1 MIGLCTD
8 LTISQ
13 GEKETMKI
21 YMFLAVALFLTSE
34 FSLGAPKAGTRKKI
48 LTQEKMIKAKKG
60 AASTNIDFEAVDIS
74 GERKLPLGSSI
85 NQTRANKDGGFVKLR
100 TEWHS
105 EMIQSASSL

>member
-1 MIGLCTD
+1 
-8 LTISQ
+8 
-13 GEKETMKI
+13 MKLFF
-21 YMFLAVALFLTSE
+21 FLAMVLLVASE
-34 FSLGAPKAGTRKKI
+34 SSLAASKAGSRKKI
-48 LTQEKMIKAKKG
+48 ITQEKMIKSKKG
-60 AASTNIDFEAVDIS
+60 SASTKIDFEAVDIS

>member
-1 MIGLCTD
+1 
-8 LTISQ
+8 
-13 GEKETMKI
+13 MKL
-21 YMFLAVALFLTSE
+21 YFFLAMVLLVASE
-34 FSLGAPKAGTRKKI
+34 SSLAASKAGSRKKI
-48 LTQEKMIKAKKG
+48 ITQEKMIKSKKG
-60 AASTNIDFEAVDIS
+60 SASTKIDFEAVDIS

>member
-1 MIGLCTD
+1 ML
-8 LTISQ
+8 
-13 GEKETMKI
+13 EMRNMKLFF
-21 YMFLAVALFLTSE
+21 FLAMVLLIASE
-34 FSLGAPKAGTRKKI
+34 SSLAASKSGSRKKI
-48 LTQEKMIKAKKG
+48 ITQEKMIKSKKG
-60 AASTNIDFEAVDIS
+60 VASTKIDFEAVDIS

>member
-1 MIGLCTD
+1 
-8 LTISQ
+8 
-13 GEKETMKI
+13 MKFF
-21 YMFLAVALFLTSE
+21 FLAMVLFISSGN
-34 FSLGAPKAGTRKKI
+34 SLAASKGSSRKKI
-48 LTQEKMIKAKKG
+48 ITQEKMIKSKKG
-60 AASTNIDFEAVDIS
+60 SASTKIDFEAVDIS

>member
-1 MIGLCTD
+1 
-8 LTISQ
+8 
-13 GEKETMKI
+13 MKI
-21 YMFLAVALFLTSE
+21 YIFLAAALFVLSE
-34 FSLGAPKAGTRKKI
+34 VSSAAPKRARKKI

>member
-1 MIGLCTD
+1 
-8 LTISQ
+8 
-13 GEKETMKI
+13 MKLFFFLA
-21 YMFLAVALFLTSE
+21 MFLLVATES
-34 FSLGAPKAGTRKKI
+34 SLAASKASSRKKI
-48 LTQEKMIKAKKG
+48 ITQEKMIKSKKG
-60 AASTNIDFEAVDIS
+60 SASTKIDFEAVDIS

>member
-1 MIGLCTD
+1 MR
-8 LTISQ
+8 
-13 GEKETMKI
+13 EMRNMKL
-21 YMFLAVALFLTSE
+21 YFFLAMVLLIASE
-34 FSLGAPKAGTRKKI
+34 SSLAASKSNSRKKI
-48 LTQEKMIKAKKG
+48 ITQEKMIKSKKG
-60 AASTNIDFEAVDIS
+60 AASTKIDFEAVDIS